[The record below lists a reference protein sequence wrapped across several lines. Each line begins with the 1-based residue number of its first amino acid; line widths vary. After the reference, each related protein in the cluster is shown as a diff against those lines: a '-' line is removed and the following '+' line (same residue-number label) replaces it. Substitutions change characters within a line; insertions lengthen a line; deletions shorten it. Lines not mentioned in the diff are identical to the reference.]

1 MFTFLQSSPCLST
14 FGVFSF
20 LTQEIQEI
28 HIFYLQLDQGNIYR
42 VSCRVVVPQQAEGA
56 GGGEDG
62 GGGEQEPPPLPR
74 HRLQAGDVL
83 TATVYSCDNSK

>member
-1 MFTFLQSSPCLST
+1 MC
-14 FGVFSF
+14 
-20 LTQEIQEI
+20 
-28 HIFYLQLDQGNIYR
+28 R